1 MFAVAFSSRPRHAAG
16 FTQGSRR
23 DIACPCG
30 VPGNDVVY
38 EMQRYAKRAHVIRS
52 TAGSNVPLL
61 INRLFIYYYSC
72 PLPATLLL
80 ARSAFP
86 VRRRRTSPAQKK
98 RPPCGGLMAVK
109 VSALDEIFGEGN
121 DASDQLFKLFSHA
134 LGVLAG
140 AL

>member
-38 EMQRYAKRAHVIRS
+38 EMQRYAKRAYIIRS
-52 TAGSNVPLL
+52 PAGSNVPLL
-61 INRLFIYYYSC
+61 INRLFIYYSRS
-72 PLPATLLL
+72 LPATLLL

-98 RPPCGGLMAVK
+98 RPPCGGLPAVQ
-109 VSALDEIFGEGN
+109 VSALDEVFGKGN
-121 DASDQLFKLFSHA
+121 DASDQLLELFAHA
-134 LGVLAG
+134 LCVLAG